1 MTNRSMTFSQW
12 LGLIAIIIVM
22 VVLWQVRQLL
32 LLLFSAIVIA
42 VALDTLAQVP
52 QRRGFARG
60 PSLLITTLTVVV
72 LLIAVGLLVIPALID
87 QFSAFIDLVPRALNQ
102 TQVLVEDILQR
113 LPTDVELPSLR
124 EVFNTLIPQTS
135 RLIEQSFS
143 LFSSSLNVA
152 ISLFLV
158 LILTTLLLVDPLAY
172 ADAFTRIFPNFYRPK
187 VRFILK
193 RCTVSLRGWV
203 LGVLIN
209 SLFVSLISG
218 IGLMILGIPLVLAN
232 AVIAFFFNF
241 IPNIGPTLSVI
252 PPILVALTVAPWKAV
267 GVLILYVIIQNV
279 ETAVLTPMIMAR
291 QVSLLPGLILIAQLI
306 FASFFGFLGLF
317 LALPLAAV
325 VQVWLQEAIIR
336 DVLDRWEGSS
346 EALPP
351 SLQTTLSEHQPVTQR
366 VDSGSAPATSSTAD
380 SDIAEAVTADPHA

>member
-12 LGLIAIIIVM
+12 LGLIAI
-22 VVLWQVRQLL
+22 VVVVITAWQIRQLL

-42 VALDTLAQVP
+42 VALDTLAQLP

-60 PSLLITTLTVVV
+60 PSLLITSLTVVV
-72 LLIAVGLLVIPALID
+72 LLTVVGILVIPPLID
-87 QFSAFIDLVPRALNQ
+87 QLSTFVELIPRALNQ
-102 TQVLVEDILQR
+102 TQVLVETILQR
-113 LPTDVELPSLR
+113 LPTDTELPSLR
-124 EVFNTLIPQTS
+124 EVFNTLVPQTS

-143 LFSSSLNVA
+143 FFSSSLNVA
-152 ISLFLV
+152 ISIFLV

-172 ADAFTRIFPNFYRPK
+172 TDAFTRIFPDFYRPK
-187 VRFILK
+187 VHYILK
-193 RCTVSLRGWV
+193 RCTTSLRGWV
-203 LGVLIN
+203 VGVLIN

-232 AVIAFFFNF
+232 AVIAFLLNF

-252 PPILVALTVAPWKAV
+252 PPILVALTVAPWRAV

-336 DVLDRWEGSS
+336 DVLDRWKGSP
-346 EALPP
+346 EALPA
-351 SLQTTLSEHQPVTQR
+351 TLTMAKN
-366 VDSGSAPATSSTAD
+366 SGPAQAPAAHP
-380 SDIAEAVTADPHA
+380 EAVTADPVRSKPGSL